1 MTIFKA
7 SYFDISH
14 QKVIP
19 DISIFSKNIEN
30 AKKNVT
36 KAIPKNTNIIM
47 LSEEGSP
54 ADTMLWHWVERNE
67 WYDSEARSDDD
78 A

>member
-1 MTIFKA
+1 MTIFRV

-14 QKVIP
+14 QRVIP
-19 DISIFSKNIEN
+19 DISVFSKNIDD
-30 AKKNVT
+30 AKKHIT

-47 LSEEGSP
+47 LLEEGRSND
-54 ADTMLWHWVERNE
+54 AILWHWVGRDE